1 MLRISSHFPTS
12 KTERIGCLRTCPQ
25 KEVFSPSL
33 LVITSVE
40 IGKNLIGSMVNR
52 VGAVLEGGGIHEN
65 MKCKKMAYTICF
77 LKISLLLL
85 SGRIRIR
92 IFESGSADPEKNGPD
107 PQPA

>member
-40 IGKNLIGSMVNR
+40 IGKNLIGVKVKR
-52 VGAVLEGGGIHEN
+52 VGGGGQCWKEGEFMKN
-65 MKCKKMAYTICF
+65 MKCNKMAYTICF
-77 LKISLLLL
+77 LQISLLPL

-92 IFESGSADPEKNGPD
+92 IFENGSADSEKNGP
-107 PQPA
+107 A